1 MKNIIL
7 LAPPVAGKGTQSK
20 LLVEKY
26 GLVHIS
32 TGDLLRDSLKGETDI
47 SQKIKD
53 SMNSGRL
60 VDDEIMIELIKERLS
75 KPDCM
80 DGCILDGYPRTLKQA
95 ISLDQLFASLNRK
108 IDYVFYL
115 DVDKEILR
123 KRVLGRLTCPNCK
136 AIYNDQ
142 IENMNSSNPGI
153 CDKCNHTLI
162 KRQDD
167 TEEVFSVRY
176 NTYINEVE
184 PIIIYYKE
192 HQVFYDIKSF
202 GSAEDVFSK
211 IEEILSFN

>member
-26 GLVHIS
+26 GLAHIS
-32 TGDLLRDSLKGETDI
+32 TGDLLRDSLKEETDI

-136 AIYNDQ
+136 SIYNDQ

-184 PIIIYYKE
+184 PIIVYYKE
-192 HQVFYDIKSF
+192 HKVFYDIKSF

>member
-26 GLVHIS
+26 GLAHIS
-32 TGDLLRDSLKGETDI
+32 TGDLLRDSLKEETDI
-47 SQKIKD
+47 SRKIKD

-60 VDDEIMIELIKERLS
+60 VDDEIMIELIKERIS

-95 ISLDQLFASLNRK
+95 IYLDQLFASLNRK

-115 DVDKEILR
+115 DVDEEILR

-167 TEEVFSVRY
+167 TEEIFSVRY

-184 PIIIYYKE
+184 PIIVYYKE
-192 HQVFYDIKSF
+192 HKVFYDIKSF
-202 GSAEDVFSK
+202 GSALDVFSK
-211 IEEILSFN
+211 IEEILSSN

>member
-26 GLVHIS
+26 GLTHIS
-32 TGDLLRDSLKGETDI
+32 TGDLLRDSLKEESDI
-47 SQKIKD
+47 SQKVKE
-53 SMNSGRL
+53 SMNSGKL
-60 VDDEIMIELIKERLS
+60 VDDEIMIELIKQRIS

-95 ISLDQLFASLNRK
+95 ISLDELFASLNRK
-108 IDYVFYL
+108 IDFVFYL

-142 IENMNSSNPGI
+142 IENMNSINAGI
-153 CDKCNHTLI
+153 CDKCNHNLI

-167 TEEVFSVRY
+167 TEEVFNVRY

-184 PIIIYYKE
+184 PIILYYKE
-192 HQVFYDIKSF
+192 NNIFYDIKSS
-202 GSAEDVFSK
+202 GSAKDVFSK
-211 IEEILSFN
+211 IEEILSSN

>member
-7 LAPPVAGKGTQSK
+7 LAPPAAGKGTQSK

-32 TGDLLRDSLKGETDI
+32 TGDLLRDSLKEETDI

-153 CDKCNHTLI
+153 CDKCNHTLT

-184 PIIIYYKE
+184 PIIIYYNE

-211 IEEILSFN
+211 IEEILSSN